1 MQLATARKA
10 DVVKICVTGAAG
22 FVGSHLSESLVRD
35 GHEVVGLDSFVPY
48 YDRALKERN
57 LAHTLA
63 ASPAFRLAEVDLRD
77 GDLEAVLDGVDGVVH
92 CAAMPGLTK
101 SWSQFGLYQDCN
113 LLGTQR
119 LLDAARAVGVPRLV
133 HISTSSVYGL
143 DATGDERTPL
153 TPNSPY
159 GVTKLAAEQLAL
171 AYHRTFDLPVSVA
184 RLFSVYGP
192 RQRPDM
198 AYSIFTEAITSG
210 RPVTVH
216 GDGLQTRSNTYV
228 DDAVAAITAMLDV
241 NPVGEVFNIGG
252 GRLLTVLDAIR
263 IIGEHAGV
271 TPQVEWAPPR
281 PGDQRTTSAVV
292 DKAAAVLGYRPG
304 VEPYDGLKRQVEWQ
318 LEERSA
324 LVPA

>member
-1 MQLATARKA
+1 M
-10 DVVKICVTGAAG
+10 KICVTGAAG
-22 FVGSHLSESLVRD
+22 FVGSHLSESLVRE

-48 YDRALKERN
+48 YDRSLKERN
-57 LAHTLA
+57 LSHTLA
-63 ASPAFRLAEVDLRD
+63 GSPGFRLAEVDLRD
-77 GDLEAVLDGVDGVVH
+77 GDLDDVLDGVDGVVH
-92 CAAMPGLTK
+92 LAAMPGLTK

-119 LLDAARAVGVPRLV
+119 LLDAARGAGVSRFV

-143 DATGDERTPL
+143 EATGDESTPL
-153 TPNSPY
+153 LPNSPY

-171 AYHRTFDLPVSVA
+171 AYQRTYDLPVSVI

-198 AYSIFTEAITSG
+198 AYNIFTDAITSG

-228 DDAVAAITAMLDV
+228 EDAVAAISAALAR

-252 GRLLTVLDAIR
+252 GKLLTVLDAVR

-271 TPQVEWAPPR
+271 TPQIEWAPPR
-281 PGDQRTTSAVV
+281 PGDQRTTSAVI
-292 DKAAAVLGYRPG
+292 DKAAELLGYAPT

-318 LEERSA
+318 VEERSA

>member
-1 MQLATARKA
+1 M
-10 DVVKICVTGAAG
+10 KICVTGAAG
-22 FVGSHLSESLVRD
+22 FVGSHLSESLVRE

-48 YDRALKERN
+48 YDRSLKERN
-57 LAHTLA
+57 LSHTLA
-63 ASPAFRLAEVDLRD
+63 GSPGFRLAEVDLRD
-77 GDLEAVLDGVDGVVH
+77 GDLDAVLEGVDGVVH

-119 LLDAARAVGVPRLV
+119 LLDAARGAGVSRFV

-143 DATGDERTPL
+143 EATGDESTPL
-153 TPNSPY
+153 LPNSPY

-171 AYHRTFDLPVSVA
+171 AYHRTYDLPVSVV

-198 AYSIFTEAITSG
+198 AYNIFTDAITSG

-228 DDAVAAITAMLDV
+228 EDAVTAISAALV
-241 NPVGEVFNIGG
+241 RNPVGEVFNIGG
-252 GRLLTVLDAIR
+252 GKLLTVLDAVR

-271 TPQVEWAPPR
+271 TPQIEWAPPR
-281 PGDQRTTSAVV
+281 PGDQRATSAVI
-292 DKAAAVLGYRPG
+292 DKAADLLGYAPT
-304 VEPYDGLKRQVEWQ
+304 VEPFDGLKRQVEWQ

>member
-1 MQLATARKA
+1 MK
-10 DVVKICVTGAAG
+10 VCVTGAAG

-57 LAHTLA
+57 LQQLVG
-63 ASPAFRLAEVDLRD
+63 SPRFRLAELDLRD
-77 GDLEAVLDGVDGVVH
+77 GDLDAVLAGIDGVVH
-92 CAAMPGLTK
+92 CAAMPGLAK

-119 LLDAARAVGVPRLV
+119 LLDAARGARVSRFV

-143 DATGDERTPL
+143 DATGDESTPV

-171 AYHRTFDLPVSVA
+171 AYHRTYELPVTVL

-198 AYSIFTEAITSG
+198 AYNIFTDAVTSG
-210 RPVTVH
+210 RPVVVH
-216 GDGLQTRSNTYV
+216 GDGLQVRSNTYIE
-228 DDAVAAITAMLDV
+228 DAVAACTAALELC
-241 NPVGEVFNIGG
+241 PVGEVFNIGG
-252 GRLLTVLDAIR
+252 GKLLTVLEALR
-263 IIGEHAGV
+263 LIGEHAGV
-271 TPQVEWAPPR
+271 EPVITWAPPR
-281 PGDQRTTSAVV
+281 PGDQRVTSAVI
-292 DKAAAVLGYRPG
+292 DKARRMLGYAPA
-304 VEPYDGLKRQVEWQ
+304 VDPTDGLKRQVQWQ
-318 LEERSA
+318 IEERA
-324 LVPA
+324 AVR